1 MTRHEKIEFIKK
13 SRFYGYAYMN
23 LEDVHEQE
31 LDEIVYNIITRLQ
44 MEEVSINGNKLR
56 EFTIYLN

>member
-13 SRFYGYAYMN
+13 SRFYGFAYMN
-23 LEDVHEQE
+23 LEDVDEQE
-31 LDEIVYNIITRLQ
+31 LNEIMYNIITRLQ

>member
-23 LEDVHEQE
+23 LEDVDEQE
-31 LDEIVYNIITRLQ
+31 LNEIVYNILTRLQ
-44 MEEVSINGNKLR
+44 MEEISINGNKLR